1 MTLSRDERVFA
12 RAASRTQAHPQ
23 YLGWVLGRYKELEN
37 QSEHDLMKALGV
49 SSQDLLRLYLCLRP
63 RTDHFAEDITQISAK
78 FNVDAMALANIVR
91 LVEAVEVIGSAQTP
105 ASPPEAGFLMAART
119 RRKSRPRQ
127 EKQPHGPAQ
136 PKS

>member
-1 MTLSRDERVFA
+1 MTLSRDERVFTHAAGRA
-12 RAASRTQAHPQ
+12 RVHPQ
-23 YLGWVLGRYKELEN
+23 YLGWVLGRYQELEN
-37 QSEHDLMKALGV
+37 HSEYDLMKALGV

-63 RTDHFAEDITQISAK
+63 RADHFAEDITQISVK
-78 FNVDAMALANIVR
+78 FNIDAMTLANIVR
-91 LVEAVEVIGSAQTP
+91 LVESVEVIGSTQAG

-127 EKQPHGPAQ
+127 EQQPHGSTQ